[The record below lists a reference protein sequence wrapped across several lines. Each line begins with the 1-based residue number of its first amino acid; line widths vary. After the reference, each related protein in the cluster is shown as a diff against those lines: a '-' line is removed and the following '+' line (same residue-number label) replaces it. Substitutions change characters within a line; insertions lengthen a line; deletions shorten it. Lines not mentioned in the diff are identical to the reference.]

1 MIRLRKAR
9 LMAGILLGVG
19 VIAAPLVSASGAA
32 AASSPGPNT
41 PTQVPAGITA
51 ADLPG
56 TQVFGD
62 TPPDTPVTVSF
73 VLKLRG
79 MQVLGAQVEAGWRT
93 GYLSVSQFAARYGQR
108 ASNVNAL
115 TSYLAGFGIKTDVYP
130 NNLVV
135 VANGTAGD
143 FNSALTITEKNASV
157 PQQGSAGAPGF
168 VRAQHVY
175 TNTQPPLLPY
185 RLASFVTAILGLTNY
200 GPYATDIAKP
210 SAYDKPQAASSV
222 NCVADFGLTNGC
234 HLPSDFAKMYNLNPL
249 YAKGNGTGQTVGI
262 VTLAAVDPGPPGYTY
277 APDYFWANISNTTR
291 TGSLVVDNVDG
302 GSGPPSAASGS
313 DETDLDIEQSGALA
327 PGANVISYQA
337 PNTDYGF
344 ADAFFTA
351 ASQNIASDVSASWGS
366 SETVIQAAI
375 LSGEESAGYVQAF
388 DEAFLEM
395 AAQGQSAFT
404 SSADFGAYT
413 AAGDLGTTNLS
424 VDQPA
429 DSPYITAAGATTLPG
444 TTFLSG
450 PDGTA
455 TATTTAT
462 RIWGWDYLWGPI
474 AQVSGEPLAEVA
486 ESNPIGSGGGFS
498 VLEPTPFYQRGVTGT
513 NTYHGVEYLTPIDYT
528 EVAPGLSEP
537 TAWNFNPT
545 PSVSSGRGTGRAV
558 PDLATNGDP
567 QTGYLI
573 YGASAGGLNEFGGT
587 SFVAPQL
594 NGSTAVIDSVLGHRV
609 GFWNPT
615 IYSPLA
621 AGFRVFTNINTA
633 GTNNDNIFYT
643 GNPGKAYNEGIG
655 LGQPNLARLS
665 SLFGIGGGSPF

>member
-19 VIAAPLVSASGAA
+19 VVVAPLAAASSAGAAP
-32 AASSPGPNT
+32 ASSPGPNT
-41 PTQVPAGITA
+41 PTQVPTGINPA
-51 ADLPG
+51 QLPG

-73 VLKLRG
+73 VLKLQG
-79 MQVLGAQVEAGWRT
+79 MAGLGAKVEAGRLSSF
-93 GYLSVSQFAARYGQR
+93 LSVSQFAAAYGQP
-108 ASNVNAL
+108 ASHISAL
-115 TSYLAGFGIKTDVYP
+115 TSYLASFGITTNVYP
-130 NNLVV
+130 NDLVV

-143 FNSALTITEKNASV
+143 FNKALTITEKNASV
-157 PQQGSAGAPGF
+157 PQLGRPGAPGF
-168 VRAQHVY
+168 VRAQNIF

-210 SAYDKPQAASSV
+210 SVYDKPQTGSSV

-249 YAKGNGTGQTVGI
+249 YAKGNGAGQTVGI
-262 VTLAAVDPGPPGYTY
+262 VTLASVDPGPSGYTY

-291 TGSLVVDNVDG
+291 TGTLTVDEVDG
-302 GSGPPSAASGS
+302 GSGPASAASGS

-351 ASQNIASDVSASWGS
+351 ASQNLASDVSASWGS
-366 SETVIQAAI
+366 SETAVQASI
-375 LSGEESAGYVQAF
+375 LSDQESAGYVQAF

-404 SSADFGAYT
+404 SSGDFGAYT
-413 AAGDLGTTNLS
+413 AAEDIGTTNLA
-424 VDQPA
+424 VDNPG
-429 DSPYITAAGATTLPG
+429 DSPYITACGATTLPG
-444 TTFLSG
+444 TTYLSG

-474 AQVSGEPLAEVA
+474 AQVDGAPLADVA
-486 ESNPIGSGGGFS
+486 ESLPIGSGGGFS
-498 VLEPTPFYQRGVTGT
+498 VLEPTPSYQRGVSGT
-513 NTYHGVEYLTPIDYT
+513 NTWHGVEYLTPIDPE
-528 EVAPGLSEP
+528 EVAPGLFEP
-537 TAWNFNPT
+537 TAWNFNPA
-545 PSVSSGRGTGRAV
+545 PSVSFGVGYGRAL

-573 YGASAGGLNEFGGT
+573 YGASAGGLNEYGGT

-609 GFWNPT
+609 GFWNPV
-615 IYSPLA
+615 IYGPRAYGSGA
-621 AGFRVFTNINTA
+621 FTNINAA
-633 GTNNDNIFYT
+633 GTSNDNIFFT
-643 GNPGKAYNEGIG
+643 GNPGQAYNEGIG
-655 LGQPNLARLS
+655 LGQPNLARVEA
-665 SLFGIGGGSPF
+665 LFSGGY